1 MKAAKI
7 IYLLVINYLNK
18 QFEKPNMQQR
28 TSLDQVSD
36 EQYVNQR
43 QDSIRAY
50 LEEITKAQDDLERRK
65 QEF

>member
-18 QFEKPNMQQR
+18 QFEKLNMQQR